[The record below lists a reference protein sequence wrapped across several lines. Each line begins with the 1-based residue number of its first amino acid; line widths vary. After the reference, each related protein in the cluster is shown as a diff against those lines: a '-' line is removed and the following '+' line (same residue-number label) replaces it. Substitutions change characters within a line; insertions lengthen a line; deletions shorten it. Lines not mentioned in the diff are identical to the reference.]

1 MELFSHEDD
10 NPNSIIT
17 NDITDIK
24 LANGNNLWIST
35 FHYGVDLFDTK
46 NKCFTHYNNQTL
58 PSLCSN
64 ISTNSNVGFI
74 LEEKPF
80 PRYW

>member
-1 MELFSHEDD
+1 MRLNQWNCFHMRID

-24 LANGNNLWIST
+24 PANGNNLWIST

-64 ISTNSNVGFI
+64 KTWTIMDDGEGHLIT
-74 LEEKPF
+74 
-80 PRYW
+80 